1 MSDEIHIQ
9 DLPDDPEAWQQ
20 WANELE
26 DERYEPVLDSW
37 LEMQRHIHDFILE
50 AFTNEIKKGSD
61 ETTEMGDGPK
71 S

>member
-1 MSDEIHIQ
+1 MSDETHIQ

-26 DERYEPVLDSW
+26 NERYEPILDSW
-37 LEMQRHIHDFILE
+37 VQMQNDIYKMITE
-50 AFTNEIKKGSD
+50 ALFN
-61 ETTEMGDGPK
+61 ETTEMGDTPK